1 MGSQAATPKFPST
14 VFYLW
19 TNIACGCCGNDH
31 VYYPISGGFPN
42 LFLVIRMF
50 DAKKMGFHNSQV
62 WMMCM
67 FLRNGLVQR
76 KQQLESLRWGYTPV
90 NQHSNE
96 KLHLTLMIVMITNA
110 FTTKHGIFNG
120 TMFFYNKGYAPEVQ
134 HASPENQL
142 FFRWTSRTNSGVYL
156 DVPEFM

>member
-1 MGSQAATPKFPST
+1 M
-14 VFYLW
+14 
-19 TNIACGCCGNDH
+19 
-31 VYYPISGGFPN
+31 
-42 LFLVIRMF
+42 IRMF
-50 DAKKMGFHNSQV
+50 DAKKMGFHNSQL

-96 KLHLTLMIVMITNA
+96 KLHLTLMIVIITIA

-120 TMFFYNKGYAPEVQ
+120 TMFVCNKGYAPEVQ

-142 FFRWTSRTNSGVYL
+142 FFRWTSRTNFGVYL
-156 DVPEFM
+156 DVPEFSKRLGSVGYTPNIHQHTPIRSRWNNPSTSHWS